1 MISAESKC
9 SCVSFALWEADIPI
23 PIQASMAV
31 TIVLGDEVGIFAMMA
46 TTMAEIQRRKDEVRG
61 ALRRTTTTLS
71 RQMMHVNRQSGA
83 GLLEVKSSS
92 NTSRTQASRVAEVS
106 GFKKCSAIGSKNKFC
121 L

>member
-9 SCVSFALWEADIPI
+9 SCFSFALWEGDIPI
-23 PIQASMAV
+23 PIQVSMAV
-31 TIVLGDEVGIFAMMA
+31 TIVLGDEVGSFAMMA

-61 ALRRTTTTLS
+61 ALRRTTTLR
-71 RQMMHVNRQSGA
+71 RQMIHVNRQSGA

-106 GFKKCSAIGSKNKFC
+106 GFKKCGAIGPKNKFC